1 MINSSD
7 APLDSD
13 DELVAGARLGP
24 YEIVA
29 LLGAGGMGRVYR
41 AVDTRLGRAVAVK
54 VMEPGGAAAPARRR
68 RFEREARL
76 ASACTHPH
84 VLTVFDVGEWD
95 GRPCVVSELLEGRT
109 LRALLR
115 PDLLGVSQAV
125 GYAIQICRGLEAL
138 HARGIVH
145 RDLKPENV
153 FVTTDGWVK
162 ILDLGLAAP
171 VRDAGDSEPEP
182 WDVLTSEGGAAG
194 GTAAYMSPE
203 QVRRAPADARSD
215 IFACGVVLYEMLAR
229 RRPFQEETAAE
240 TMTAV
245 LRRAPRPLSEID
257 PSLPR
262 ALVRVVERCLEKRPE
277 DRFHSAHDL
286 ALALEASLEPAA
298 PAREVPPPS
307 TPLPRARPA
316 GLWVVAAVV
325 ATALV
330 GTVQRVTEPLGTP
343 LLHAKAG
350 VPALQR
356 YDGGRFV
363 PFLDGI
369 AAEGVD
375 FSRDGAWIAYTT
387 YPEGDLWRARVGGG
401 ERLRLTEL
409 PLQAA
414 LPRWSPDGTRIAFA
428 AKAPGRPWQIH
439 IVPAEGGPVEVLPP
453 ENVIDPGWM
462 DGGAAIVFG
471 PVHGTA
477 GAIFKWDL
485 ASRRQTLVPGSHG
498 LFSPRPSPDGRYLA
512 ALSNDTEFAL
522 SILELGS
529 GRWSKGAAGVL
540 YPAWARDGSWLYFR
554 RDGLGDSTF
563 FRADPATGR
572 EDPMAALG
580 ARSLISGE
588 FGVWSGRAPDGA
600 PLLLLGQLGAVTGPV
615 RVESSTAEERKTK
628 R

>member
-1 MINSSD
+1 VIKALD
-7 APLDSD
+7 APSDSD
-13 DELVAGARLGP
+13 DELAAGARLGP

-41 AVDTRLGRAVAVK
+41 AVDTRLGREVAVK

-76 ASACTHPH
+76 ASACAHPH
-84 VLTVFDVGEWD
+84 VLTVFDVGEWG

-115 PDLLGVSQAV
+115 PDLLGVREAV
-125 GYAIQICRGLEAL
+125 RYAVQVCRGLEAL

-162 ILDLGLAAP
+162 ILDLGLAAL
-171 VRDAGDSEPEP
+171 VRDGGDAEPEP
-182 WDVLTSEGGAAG
+182 WDVLTTEGGAAG

-203 QVRRAPADARSD
+203 QVRRALVDSRSD

-245 LRRAPRPLSEID
+245 LRRPARPLAEID
-257 PSLPR
+257 PTLPR

-286 ALALEASLEPAA
+286 ALALEAALEPASPT
-298 PAREVPPPS
+298 PAVRPPQP
-307 TPLPRARPA
+307 PRGAGRP
-316 GLWVVAAVV
+316 VRAVV
-325 ATALV
+325 GAAIVAVALTMSV
-330 GTVQRVTEPLGTP
+330 RWVTVPLGP
-343 LLHAKAG
+343 LLHAKQG
-350 VPALQR
+350 TPALVR
-356 YDGGRFV
+356 YDAAGGRFA

-375 FSRDGAWIAYTT
+375 SSRDGEWITFTT
-387 YPEGDLWRARVGGG
+387 YPDGELWRARAGGG
-401 ERLRLTEL
+401 ERRRLTEL

-414 LPRWSPDGTRIAFA
+414 LPRWSPDGTRIVFA
-428 AKAPGRPWQIH
+428 GRAPGRPWQIH
-439 IVPAEGGPVEVLPP
+439 IVSAEGGAVEVLPA
-453 ENVIDPGWM
+453 ENVTDPGWA

-471 PVHGTA
+471 PLSGTE

-512 ALSNDTEFAL
+512 ALSNDSAFEL
-522 SILELGS
+522 SLLDLRS
-529 GRWSKGAAGVL
+529 GQWAKRVSAGVI
-540 YPAWARDGSWLYFR
+540 YPAWTRDGSWLHFR
-554 RDGLGDSTF
+554 RDEFNGTSF
-563 FRADPATGR
+563 FRTDPATGR
-572 EDPMAALG
+572 EEPVAGLGHRALIFGEWG
-580 ARSLISGE
+580 A
-588 FGVWSGRAPDGA
+588 WSGVAPDGA
-600 PLLLLGQLGAVTGPV
+600 PLVLKA
-615 RVESSTAEERKTK
+615 S
-628 R
+628 